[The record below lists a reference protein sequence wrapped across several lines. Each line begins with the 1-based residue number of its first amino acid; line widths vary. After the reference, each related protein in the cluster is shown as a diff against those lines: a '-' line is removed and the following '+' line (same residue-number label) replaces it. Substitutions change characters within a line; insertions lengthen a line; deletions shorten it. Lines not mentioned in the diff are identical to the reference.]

1 MAAVPNF
8 CDNLSIDAAV
18 RVNNRGMIIVF
29 KNEYFWIFDTK
40 SRSLSFGAKIFDKFK
55 ATEKINKID
64 SSWVQN
70 GFDVQDPNSG
80 LILLLKVF

>member
-1 MAAVPNF
+1 
-8 CDNLSIDAAV
+8 
-18 RVNNRGMIIVF
+18 MIIVF

-40 SRSLSFGAKIFDKFK
+40 SRSLSLGAKISDKFE
-55 ATEKINKID
+55 ATEEINKID

-70 GFDVQDPNSG
+70 GFDVQNPNSG

>member
-1 MAAVPNF
+1 
-8 CDNLSIDAAV
+8 
-18 RVNNRGMIIVF
+18 MIIVF

-40 SRSLSFGAKIFDKFK
+40 SRSLSLSAKISDKFK
-55 ATEKINKID
+55 ATEEINKID

-70 GFDVQDPNSG
+70 GFDVQNPNSG